1 MERIPCEHQNN
12 AHNAIPDSNHP
23 CLICSGT
30 MPSKKYTL
38 GVCPFTLHKNN
49 AKFCQLRTDVS
60 SSNITATERFF
71 LIQQQNKVNKS
82 LESE

>member
-1 MERIPCEHQNN
+1 MERIPCENQNTT
-12 AHNAIPDSNHP
+12 HNVIPPSDHP

-30 MPSKKYTL
+30 MPSKTHIP

-49 AKFCQLRTDVS
+49 AKFCQLRTNVP

>member
-1 MERIPCEHQNN
+1 MERIPCEYQNTT
-12 AHNAIPDSNHP
+12 HNVIPHSDHP

-30 MPSKKYTL
+30 MTTKIHTT

-49 AKFCQLRTDVS
+49 AKFCQLRIDIP
-60 SSNITATERFF
+60 SSNITATERYF

-82 LESE
+82 RE